1 MSAAVGLGAGMRGRG
16 SRNAGVGCGRTVR
29 DIPRDAEVGRMQEVT
44 VSREL
49 EAPRETVLEALS
61 PRDIV
66 EYAGTYEVWDVEE
79 TDDGWAVSCG
89 TEELDVV
96 LDFERVD
103 GGYIYRQREGRGPF
117 GEMYTGLA
125 IDEDD
130 PVVVIARSCYTFDGR
145 LARLLDWLAAHER
158 RTELRRLLT
167 GLELAVDGDDAPG

>member
-1 MSAAVGLGAGMRGRG
+1 
-16 SRNAGVGCGRTVR
+16 
-29 DIPRDAEVGRMQEVT
+29 MQEVT
-44 VSREL
+44 VSREVDAPQ
-49 EAPRETVLEALS
+49 EAVLDALS

-66 EYAGTYEVWDVEE
+66 EYAGTYEVRDVEE

-89 TEELDVV
+89 TEDLDVV

-103 GGYIYRQREGRGPF
+103 GGYIYRQREDQGPF

-158 RTELRRLLT
+158 RTELRRLLA
-167 GLELAVDGDDAPG
+167 GIEDAAQGDSEPG

>member
-1 MSAAVGLGAGMRGRG
+1 
-16 SRNAGVGCGRTVR
+16 
-29 DIPRDAEVGRMQEVT
+29 MQEVT
-44 VSREL
+44 VSREVD
-49 EAPRETVLEALS
+49 APREEVLEALS

-79 TDDGWAVSCG
+79 TVDGWAVSCG
-89 TEELDVV
+89 TDELDVV

-103 GGYIYRQREGRGPF
+103 GGYIYRQRDDQGPF

-125 IDEDD
+125 IDEED

-158 RTELRRLLT
+158 RTELRRLLA
-167 GLELAVDGDDAPG
+167 GIDDAVREDDGPG